1 MAERLRQLL
10 LHLHAIVL
18 WPLLRVLFRAP
29 IHGGRLRARPPGGLI
44 VAPNHVSWI
53 DPAFV
58 QYAVYP
64 HRVTFLM
71 TELYYDLPVIRWYFR
86 AVGARPVRED
96 GPSVSGLKAAREAL
110 DAGEVVC
117 IFPEGE
123 ITLDGTMRPGRRG
136 VARLARRT
144 GAAVL
149 PVGIRGA
156 EHVFSKVQKRPR
168 RHRVSVH
175 VGPLLRFDETESRA
189 GEQRFLDRLMR
200 TLSALA
206 GRPVP
211 EQHRGPPEPEQA

>member
-1 MAERLRQLL
+1 MAERLRQFL
-10 LHLHAIVL
+10 LHVQAMVL
-18 WPLLRVLFRAP
+18 WPLIRVLFRAP
-29 IHGGRLRARPPGGLI
+29 VHGRRLRERPPGGLI

-71 TELYYDLPVIRWYFR
+71 TELYYDMPLIGWYFR

-96 GPSVSGLKAAREAL
+96 GPSVAGLKAARVAL
-110 DAGEVVC
+110 EAGEVVC

-123 ITLDGTMRPGRRG
+123 LTPDGTMRPGRRG

-156 EHVFSKVQKRPR
+156 EHVFSKLQRRPR
-168 RHRVSVH
+168 RRRVSVH
-175 VGPLLRFDETESRA
+175 VGPLLWFDEPEDRD

-200 TLSALA
+200 TLSELA
-206 GRPVP
+206 GKPTP
-211 EQHRGPPEPEQA
+211 EEHRSP